1 MARRMRL
8 TTRDR
13 TSRVDRLAAQREEGG
28 EGQAGARGGGLVSR
42 VSPPPQR
49 SPLRHSGLLL
59 SKPQGGTSEGTT
71 FPGQWISRP
80 GTIWIFLVVPL

>member
-1 MARRMRL
+1 MRGM
-8 TTRDR
+8 
-13 TSRVDRLAAQREEGG
+13 RVPGVG
-28 EGQAGARGGGLVSR
+28 VSCPVCR
-42 VSPPPQR
+42 VPPPQH